1 MRSDALALYPKITKL
16 HKQVWLAGGQTHRFY
31 SSTWFVEAFPSIS
44 HWIQDLQKAFNLL
57 KKNNV
62 AWRRYKKLPWD
73 SAKFAWKGD
82 RLATD
87 ATLFEESC
95 ALSLSKGKRGL
106 GPLWM
111 KKILPGNSGGIHG
124 GVYAIV
130 LVVSL
135 GSEKCLSQTT
145 DCSDCPESQGLVY
158 VQNVDTVLNRR
169 RWRHHWSTCGFST
182 QRNPGKIPQH
192 SFWWNEWTEPNL
204 ICIEAGGFHY

>member
-1 MRSDALALYPKITKL
+1 MPWRYIPRLRSFTSRCGL
-16 HKQVWLAGGQTHRFY
+16 QVDRLIG
-31 SSTWFVEAFPSIS
+31 STVPLDLSRPSQAFPTEYRIS
-44 HWIQDLQKAFNLL
+44 KKLL
-57 KKNNV
+57 ICWKKNNV

-182 QRNPGKIPQH
+182 QRNPGRIPQH